1 VAFAVKDEDS
11 IESMKLCLAS
21 GADLNAFNIKGQ
33 TVVHL
38 AAGRGADKL
47 VQFLAE
53 NGAKLDMKDR
63 QGYTPLDIAE
73 GKDAGTRGQAG
84 VRQSSEVPVSHP
96 TTAALLRQYL
106 NKSGAQNTA
115 QNTASAK

>member
-1 VAFAVKDEDS
+1 
-11 IESMKLCLAS
+11 MKLCLAS

-47 VQFLAE
+47 VRFLAE

-73 GKDAGTRGQAG
+73 GKDAEPVARPVCGKSARFRCHTRRPLPCCG
-84 VRQSSEVPVSHP
+84 
-96 TTAALLRQYL
+96 
-106 NKSGAQNTA
+106 NT
-115 QNTASAK
+115 